1 MGAHHRARWRR
12 PHHRDRAGE
21 IGAFAQRLAVVH
33 VETESDAEGFQSLD
47 TATKRARPERADVA
61 VFEGVGDPVG
71 LGLTPLIEGSE
82 GIITHPATALS
93 GRGMTND
100 VHRHLFM
107 MAK

>member
-12 PHHRDRAGE
+12 PHQGDRANE
-21 IGAFAQRLAVVH
+21 IGAFAQRLAAVH
-33 VETESDAEGFQSLD
+33 VQPEADAEGFESLD
-47 TATKRARPERADVA
+47 TATKRTRPERADVV
-61 VFEGVGDPVG
+61 VFEGVGDPGG
-71 LGLTPLIEGSE
+71 LGLTAVIEGSE

-93 GRGMTND
+93 CTGMTND